1 VPSSRLPRGALLFG
15 PPGCGKTALATAAAK
30 ALGAGLNLI
39 SVKGADEQD
48 MHPRHA
54 VTTAVHASPPARP
67 ATVRRCIDYHT
78 LHPSTLTPL
87 CIFAGPE
94 LLDKYIGGS
103 ERAVRQLFARAAGA
117 APCVLLF
124 DELEALA
131 PRRGA
136 DNSGVTD
143 RVRSTDPDCAAKE
156 TLFIS
161 YNGV

>member
-1 VPSSRLPRGALLFG
+1 
-15 PPGCGKTALATAAAK
+15 
-30 ALGAGLNLI
+30 
-39 SVKGADEQD
+39 
-48 MHPRHA
+48 
-54 VTTAVHASPPARP
+54 
-67 ATVRRCIDYHT
+67 
-78 LHPSTLTPL
+78 
-87 CIFAGPE
+87 
-94 LLDKYIGGS
+94 
-103 ERAVRQLFARAAGA
+103 VRQLFARAAGA